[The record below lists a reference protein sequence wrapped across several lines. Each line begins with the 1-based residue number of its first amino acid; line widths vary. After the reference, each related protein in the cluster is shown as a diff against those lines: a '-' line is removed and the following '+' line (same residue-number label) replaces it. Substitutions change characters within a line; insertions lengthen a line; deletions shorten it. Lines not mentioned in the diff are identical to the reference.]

1 MDTPLIIYENDP
13 KWTLLGKIL
22 ATVASRRVK
31 QEMAKHGIAP
41 VNMAGVMLNVVLML
55 TYPLSIFNRPHPE
68 KEKKFFNRL
77 SKDLINILDNWKEYR
92 PIRGM
97 IEDIFKLAKNAF
109 SLRKLHR
116 YTERSVV
123 KIICLNVLLEGVVVS
138 LGFNSKEELQRM
150 AEW

>member
-1 MDTPLIIYENDP
+1 MDTPLIIDEKNP

-41 VNMAGVMLNVVLML
+41 VNMAGVMLKVVLML

-68 KEKKFFNRL
+68 KEKNFFN
-77 SKDLINILDNWKEYR
+77 SWKEYR

-123 KIICLNVLLEGVVVS
+123 KIICLNVLLVGVVVS
-138 LGFNSKEELQRM
+138 LGFNSKEDLQRM